1 LRTSVAQR
9 EQVLRGWRWRNWDF
23 HSSAELA
30 GLETEWEM
38 PVVIRSVEFN
48 PPIREDWLRIVT
60 KSESTAEFPHSA
72 PGRHNTGHSFL
83 SNENVVFSRMALSGF
98 GQRKECFRLAIKEF
112 IKHHYRHFN
121 AASLIDAAEGYVK
134 LIDGGGKMFLTMG
147 GAMSTAELGLSL
159 AEMIRQGKVHAIT
172 CTGAN
177 LEEDVF
183 NLVAHDFYERV
194 PNYRDLTPADEV
206 ALLDRHM
213 NRVTDTCIPEME
225 AMRRIEKVVLKEWMR
240 ADQAG
245 ESFFP
250 HQFMYKILLSGDLKD
265 SYQIDP
271 KNSWLL
277 AAAERNLPM
286 FVPGWEDST
295 LGNMYAGHCISGDVK
310 RVHTVR
316 TGIEYMMELAEWYTA
331 TTAEVPLG
339 FFQIAGGI
347 AGDFPIC
354 VVPMLHQDL
363 QRDHVP
369 LWAYFCQ
376 ISDSTTSYG
385 SYSGAVPNE
394 KITWG
399 KLGADTPKYII
410 ESDATIVAPLVF
422 AYVLGW

>member
-1 LRTSVAQR
+1 MSTITS
-9 EQVLRGWRWRNWDF
+9 
-23 HSSAELA
+23 
-30 GLETEWEM
+30 
-38 PVVIRSVEFN
+38 
-48 PPIREDWLRIVT
+48 
-60 KSESTAEFPHSA
+60 
-72 PGRHNTGHSFL
+72 
-83 SNENVVFSRMALSGF
+83 
-98 GQRKECFRLAIKEF
+98 F

-121 AASLIDAAEGYVK
+121 AAALVDAAEAYNK
-134 LIDGGGKMFLTMG
+134 HLESGGKMFMTIA

-159 AEMIRQGKVHAIT
+159 AEMIRQDKVHGIC

-183 NLVAHDFYERV
+183 NLVAHDYYERV
-194 PNYRDLTPADEV
+194 PHYRDLTPADEA
-206 ALLDRHM
+206 ALLNRHM

-225 AMRRIEKVVLKEWMR
+225 AMRRIENEVLKEWVR
-240 ADQAG
+240 ADKAG
-245 ESFFP
+245 ERYFP
-250 HQFMYKILLSGDLKD
+250 HQFMYKILLSGDLKS

-277 AAAERNLPM
+277 AAAEKNLPM
-286 FVPGWEDST
+286 FVPGWEDAT
-295 LGNMYAGHCISGDVK
+295 LGYMYAGHCITGDVK
-310 RVHTVR
+310 KVHTVR
-316 TGIEYMMELAEWYTA
+316 TGIEYMMELAEWYTE
-331 TTAEVPLG
+331 TTKKTPLG
-339 FFQIAGGI
+339 FFQIGGGI

-363 QRDHVP
+363 QREHVP

-399 KLGADTPKYII
+399 KLGEKTPKFII
-410 ESDATIVAPLVF
+410 ESDASIVAPLVF